1 MPPGQERAAD
11 VVSARRERRHR
22 WITVVL
28 PAYNEE
34 AAITPLLERLD
45 AAFEEEGLRGEVLIV
60 NDGSTDGTAAAVRRH
75 RGRLGVRLLEFE
87 SNRGLAEAIKAGLFA
102 AAEGREPDDIVVT
115 MDADNTHTPGLIL
128 RMVRTIREGSDVV
141 IASRYQP
148 GSRSRGLSWRR
159 RLMSLVANLLFRS
172 VVRIPGARDYTCGYR
187 AYRAGLLQTA
197 IARYHDRLVRQSGFS
212 CTAEILVRLK
222 PLEPIVHEV
231 PLILRYD
238 LKPGA
243 SKINVARTIRE
254 TLLLLA
260 RSRFGAS

>member
-1 MPPGQERAAD
+1 MDLAPGRHERH
-11 VVSARRERRHR
+11 HR

-34 AAITPLLERLD
+34 QAITTLLERLD
-45 AAFEEEGLRGEVLIV
+45 AAFEEEGLRGDVLVV
-60 NDGSTDGTAAAVRRH
+60 NDGSTDGTAAAVRRY
-75 RGRLGVRLLEFE
+75 RGGLGVRLLEFE
-87 SNRGLAEAIKAGLFA
+87 RNRGLAEAIKAGLFA
-102 AAEGREPDDIVVT
+102 AAAGRAPDDIIVT

-148 GSRSRGLSWRR
+148 GSRSLGLTWRR
-159 RLMSLVANLLFRS
+159 RVMSLVANLLFRG

-187 AYRAGLLQTA
+187 AYRAGLLHTA
-197 IARYHDRLVRQSGFS
+197 IERYHEQLVRQSGFS

-222 PLEPIVHEV
+222 PLDPIVHEV

-243 SKINVARTIRE
+243 SKINVGRTIRE
-254 TLLLLA
+254 TLLLLVRA
-260 RSRFGAS
+260 RFGAS

>member
-1 MPPGQERAAD
+1 MSSSGERVTQ
-11 VVSARRERRHR
+11 VVPVRRAGHHR

-34 AAITPLLERLD
+34 KAIGPLLSRLD
-45 AAFEEEGLRGEVLIV
+45 IAFEEEGLDGDVVVV
-60 NDGSTDGTAAAVRRH
+60 NDGSTDGTAAAVRRYQ
-75 RGRLGVRLLEFE
+75 GRLGITLLDFG
-87 SNRGLAEAIKAGLFA
+87 SNRGLPEAIKAGLFA
-102 AAEGREPDDIVVT
+102 AAAGCEPDDIIVT

-159 RLMSLVANLLFRS
+159 RLLSQGANLLFRL

-197 IARYHDRLVRQSGFS
+197 IARYHDRLVQQSGFS

-222 PLEPIVHEV
+222 ALDPIVHEV

-243 SKINVARTIRE
+243 SKINVGRTIRE
-254 TLLLLA
+254 TLALLA
-260 RSRFGAS
+260 RSAFWTS